1 MTTGSDSTVERP
13 SVAADVLAAAAF
25 DALPAQVAV
34 LDAEGVIVETNR
46 SWAEFGR
53 DNGVR
58 GPPEMVGEDYLA
70 VCGADDGDE
79 AATGFGDDE
88 AATGLDDDET
98 ATEAAAGIRAVLAGE
113 RAEFTLEYPCHSPD
127 ERRWFLMRVIPLG
140 GRPGALVMHVDI
152 TERVVAER
160 AVARKN
166 ERLTT
171 VTDVLSHD
179 LRNPLNVALAR
190 AGHLVEDQSADA
202 ATVAE
207 QAGAIT
213 DSLDRMDAIIDD
225 AVTLGRGSDD
235 ADLEPVD
242 LGTVARDAW
251 AQVETGDATLR
262 VLDDVTVRADPGLL
276 AQLFENCFANA
287 VENAADPTV
296 TVELAPGGFAVADD
310 GPGIDETDRGR
321 VFEAGYS
328 TNRADG
334 GTGLGLAIVDR
345 IAEVHGW
352 DVRLADAGDPGSADA
367 GDPGSAD
374 AAGAR
379 FVVSGVV
386 VEP

>member
-1 MTTGSDSTVERP
+1 MTAGSDGTAGHPTPTNDGV
-13 SVAADVLAAAAF
+13 AAAAF

-34 LDAEGVIVETNR
+34 LDADGVIVETNR

-53 DNGVR
+53 DNGAR
-58 GPPEMVGEDYLA
+58 ETPEMVGEDYLA
-70 VCGADDGDE
+70 VCAADGDE
-79 AATGFGDDE
+79 AATG
-88 AATGLDDDET
+88 ADDDET

-113 RAEFTLEYPCHSPD
+113 RAEFTLEYPCHSPN
-127 ERRWFLMRVIPLG
+127 ERRWFLMRVIPLS

-179 LRNPLNVALAR
+179 LRNPLNVALGR
-190 AGHLVEDQSADA
+190 AHQLADDPAADA

-207 QAGAIT
+207 QADSIV

-225 AVTLGRGSDD
+225 AVTLGRGSDGV
-235 ADLEPVD
+235 DLGPVD
-242 LGTVARDAW
+242 LGSVARDAW
-251 AQVETGDATLR
+251 AHVETGDARLR
-262 VLDDVTVRADPGLL
+262 VLDDAIVRADAGLL
-276 AQLFENCFANA
+276 TQLFENCFANA
-287 VENAADPTV
+287 VENGADPTV

-352 DVRLADAGDPGSADA
+352 DVRLADSDDC
-367 GDPGSAD
+367 GSAD

-379 FVVSGVV
+379 FVVTGVV
-386 VEP
+386 VER

>member
-1 MTTGSDSTVERP
+1 MTTGPNGTVERP
-13 SVAADVLAAAAF
+13 NAARDGLTAAAF

-53 DNGVR
+53 DNGAR
-58 GPPEMVGEDYLA
+58 GTSEMVGEDYLA
-70 VCGADDGDE
+70 VCETDEDCGTATGADGDE
-79 AATGFGDDE
+79 AAAGTDE
-88 AATGLDDDET
+88 DET

-113 RAEFTLEYPCHSPD
+113 RAEFTLEYPCHSPE
-127 ERRWFLMRVIPLG
+127 ERRWFLMRVIPLE

-152 TERVVAER
+152 TGRVVAER

-190 AGHLVEDQSADA
+190 ASHLVEDPSAGA
-202 ATVAE
+202 TTVAE
-207 QAGAIT
+207 QAGAVT

-235 ADLEPVD
+235 ADLRPVD

-262 VLDDVTVRADPGLL
+262 VLDDATVRADAGLL

-296 TVELAPGGFAVADD
+296 TVELAPGGFAVVDD
-310 GPGIDETDRGR
+310 GPGIDETDHGR

-345 IAEVHGW
+345 VAEVHGW
-352 DVRLADAGDPGSADA
+352 DVRLADAGDRGSADA
-367 GDPGSAD
+367 T
-374 AAGAR
+374 GAR

-386 VEP
+386 VEG